1 MTKTGQLRHTAPLSV
16 NMDALSTRV
25 DIPTV
30 VNVSVS
36 PQPGPSKVR
45 TSAPH
50 CHGKHKPYALR
61 RPQRYAKLKNAKAKC
76 IDTSTDDE
84 EPSLPDDVAQER
96 QIASVMQLP
105 NQARSTNSL

>member
-1 MTKTGQLRHTAPLSV
+1 MSA
-16 NMDALSTRV
+16 
-25 DIPTV
+25 
-30 VNVSVS
+30 
-36 PQPGPSKVR
+36 KV
-45 TSAPH
+45 A
-50 CHGKHKPYALR
+50 
-61 RPQRYAKLKNAKAKC
+61 AKSKC